1 MCNEPEKIIQTST
14 VYMKTV
20 LRSISVMLILLVSF
34 SLQAQ
39 STTPAV
45 NDEPNNC
52 FTKWKN
58 KFEER
63 GAEDIK
69 DGTYEDIII
78 CFRNG
83 TSAECLIGKADVKG
97 GKVIAMYLRRE
108 DGTYDQVKKKLKFDV
123 PMVITNGISAALLTM
138 DDQLINVIFPKSLKP
153 KKAGYV
159 KAPEPSD
166 D

>member
-1 MCNEPEKIIQTST
+1 
-14 VYMKTV
+14 MKTI
-20 LRSISVMLILLVSF
+20 LRSLSILLLCCISF
-34 SLQAQ
+34 GMQAQ
-39 STTPAV
+39 TPTV

-63 GAEDIK
+63 GAEDVK
-69 DGTYEDIII
+69 DGTYEDVII

-83 TSAECLIGKADVKG
+83 NSAECFAGKADVKA
-97 GKVIAMYLRRE
+97 GKVTAMYLRRE
-108 DGTYDQVKKKLKFDV
+108 DGTFEQVKKKLKFDV

-138 DDQLINVIFPKSLKP
+138 DDQLINVIFPKMIKA

-159 KAPEPSD
+159 KAPEPTD